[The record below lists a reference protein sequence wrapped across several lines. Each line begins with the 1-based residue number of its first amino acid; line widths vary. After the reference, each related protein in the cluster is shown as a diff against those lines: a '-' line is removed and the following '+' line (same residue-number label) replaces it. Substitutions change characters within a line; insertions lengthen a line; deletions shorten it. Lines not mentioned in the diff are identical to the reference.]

1 MSDPNH
7 KGWIAWFA
15 NNSVAANLLM
25 FCILAAG
32 VMTLMSIRTE
42 GFPGFEAKQVTISV
56 PYNSGSAVETER
68 AVTKKIERALTGTE
82 GIKKVTSTSTA
93 SNSTIVVEKSSG
105 IDLDKLLSDVKIKVD
120 AVSLPDA
127 AENPVVVR
135 ATEIEEVIQIE
146 LFGPLEQ
153 DVLSTSARRLK
164 DRLLEDPL
172 IPSVTIGGDKTQEIT
187 IKVNE
192 QTLQRYGLTFGT
204 VVRQVQ
210 AFSLVSEQ
218 GSLKGENGRILVKAD
233 KQSYYKQDFET
244 IPVVTLEDG
253 RVVRLQ
259 ELAEIRDG
267 YTDDESLFRF
277 DGQPGRKLTVQM
289 VGDADLIP
297 SALRAREI
305 IEEVTADGS
314 LPPQLQVK
322 FWGDQSVEISD
333 RLSLMMKN
341 GLMGMGFVLL
351 TLSLFLNLRTAFWV
365 AMGLPI
371 AFAGALFLMG
381 PSMMGLTLNEL
392 TTFGFIIALGI
403 VVDDAIVVA
412 ESVHTTVKEEG
423 SGVDKVV
430 KGVHKVATPAVF
442 GVLTTMAAFFPIT
455 LVTGRL
461 AEIFSLFAWV
471 VVFCLIFSII
481 ESKFILPAHLAHINH
496 SKRHDNFLARFWHA
510 FQDKVGGAL
519 DRFRLNIYQPLV
531 TLALKLR
538 YLSALVFCLV
548 LVAVGYM
555 IPSGHVRMVF
565 FPEIPGSTIT
575 AIYESEPDLGY
586 GRLFAEGYRLEKA
599 LHELNEELA
608 NEEPSSKPPLIGIE
622 LTASDTGTVT
632 VTGVATLPSER
643 SITISEMADRWRD
656 KVGPVEGAKRLNFRA
671 SEFDDADFSVELL
684 LDDLDLLIQ
693 ASQMVE
699 DKLATQDGVLSMT
712 NNLRAVRGRMNIS
725 LTDYGR
731 AIGLTTQSVSEQV
744 FQAIRGAE
752 IQRFQRDDQE
762 VKVRVR
768 YPDAE
773 RNSKAALEQLYVR
786 TPDGNPV
793 LLSAVATLSPDF
805 TVDEIY
811 HSERKR
817 VATLE
822 AQIDKGSI
830 EAETLTSY
838 FNSEIFPQLQKKF
851 PGIEAKFS
859 GEVEQEIEAIG
870 GLITAFTIALI
881 AIYVLLAVPLKSY
894 TQPVIVM
901 AAIPFGIIG
910 AILGHWIVG
919 LPISILS
926 INGILALSG
935 IVVNDSLLLVSAYN
949 ENKGNGT
956 KIRKA
961 LILAGGLRMRAV
973 ILTSTTTFAG
983 LAPMIFE
990 TAEQAQFLIPAAVS
1004 LGFGILFATL
1014 ITLFLIP
1021 VFLMILDDIK
1031 GLGGLFRKS
1040 RQLRFG

>member
-1 MSDPNH
+1 
-7 KGWIAWFA
+7 
-15 NNSVAANLLM
+15 
-25 FCILAAG
+25 
-32 VMTLMSIRTE
+32 
-42 GFPGFEAKQVTISV
+42 
-56 PYNSGSAVETER
+56 
-68 AVTKKIERALTGTE
+68 
-82 GIKKVTSTSTA
+82 
-93 SNSTIVVEKSSG
+93 
-105 IDLDKLLSDVKIKVD
+105 
-120 AVSLPDA
+120 
-127 AENPVVVR
+127 
-135 ATEIEEVIQIE
+135 
-146 LFGPLEQ
+146 
-153 DVLSTSARRLK
+153 
-164 DRLLEDPL
+164 
-172 IPSVTIGGDKTQEIT
+172 
-187 IKVNE
+187 
-192 QTLQRYGLTFGT
+192 
-204 VVRQVQ
+204 
-210 AFSLVSEQ
+210 
-218 GSLKGENGRILVKAD
+218 
-233 KQSYYKQDFET
+233 
-244 IPVVTLEDG
+244 
-253 RVVRLQ
+253 
-259 ELAEIRDG
+259 
-267 YTDDESLFRF
+267 
-277 DGQPGRKLTVQM
+277 
-289 VGDADLIP
+289 
-297 SALRAREI
+297 
-305 IEEVTADGS
+305 
-314 LPPQLQVK
+314 
-322 FWGDQSVEISD
+322 
-333 RLSLMMKN
+333 
-341 GLMGMGFVLL
+341 
-351 TLSLFLNLRTAFWV
+351 
-365 AMGLPI
+365 
-371 AFAGALFLMG
+371 
-381 PSMMGLTLNEL
+381 
-392 TTFGFIIALGI
+392 
-403 VVDDAIVVA
+403 
-412 ESVHTTVKEEG
+412 
-423 SGVDKVV
+423 
-430 KGVHKVATPAVF
+430 
-442 GVLTTMAAFFPIT
+442 
-455 LVTGRL
+455 
-461 AEIFSLFAWV
+461 
-471 VVFCLIFSII
+471 
-481 ESKFILPAHLAHINH
+481 
-496 SKRHDNFLARFWHA
+496 
-510 FQDKVGGAL
+510 
-519 DRFRLNIYQPLV
+519 
-531 TLALKLR
+531 
-538 YLSALVFCLV
+538 
-548 LVAVGYM
+548 M

-608 NEEPSSKPPLIGIE
+608 NEEPFSKPPLTGIE

-671 SEFDDADFSVELL
+671 SDFDDADFSVELL

-693 ASQMVE
+693 ASQIVE
-699 DKLATQDGVLSMT
+699 DQLATQTGVLSVT

-731 AIGLTTQSVSEQV
+731 AIGLTTSSVSEQV

-811 HSERKR
+811 HRERKR

-822 AQIDKGSI
+822 TQIDKGSI
-830 EAETLTSY
+830 SAENLTSY
-838 FNSEIFPQLQKKF
+838 FNNEIFPQLQQQF
-851 PGIEAKFS
+851 PGIEAEFS
-859 GEVEQEIEAIG
+859 GEVEQQSEAIG

-901 AAIPFGIIG
+901 AAIPFGIVG

-961 LILAGGLRMRAV
+961 LILAGSLRMRAV

>member
-1 MSDPNH
+1 MSNPNQ

-25 FCILAAG
+25 FCIIAAG

-105 IDLDKLLSDVKIKVD
+105 IDLDKLLADVKIKVD

-153 DVLSTSARRLK
+153 DVLSTIARRLK

-192 QTLQRYGLTFGT
+192 QALQRYGLTFGT

-233 KQSYYKQDFET
+233 KQSYYKQDFEG
-244 IPVVTLEDG
+244 IPVVTLDDG

-259 ELAEIRDG
+259 ELAEISDG
-267 YTDDESLFRF
+267 YTDDKSLFLF

-305 IEEVTADGS
+305 IDEVLADGN
-314 LPPQLQVK
+314 LPPQLQVQ

-333 RLSLMMKN
+333 RLSLMMTN

-381 PSMMGLTLNEL
+381 PSVMGLTLNEL

-412 ESVHTTVKEEG
+412 ESVHTTVEEEG

-461 AEIFSLFAWV
+461 AEVFSLFAWV

-496 SKRHDNFLARFWHA
+496 SKRHNNVLARFWHA

-531 TLALKLR
+531 TLALKVR

-586 GRLFAEGYRLEKA
+586 GRLFSEGYRLEKA

-608 NEEPSSKPPLIGIE
+608 NEEPSGKPPLTGIE

-643 SITISEMADRWRD
+643 SITITEMADRWRD

-671 SEFDDADFSVELL
+671 SDFDDADFSVELL

-693 ASQMVE
+693 ASQIVE
-699 DKLATQDGVLSMT
+699 DRLATQDGVLSVT

-773 RNSKAALEQLYVR
+773 RSSKAALEQLYVR

-811 HSERKR
+811 HRERKR

-822 AQIDKGSI
+822 TQIDKGSI
-830 EAETLTSY
+830 SAENLTSY
-838 FNSEIFPQLQKKF
+838 FNTEIFPQLQQQF
-851 PGIEAKFS
+851 PGIEAEFS
-859 GEVEQEIEAIG
+859 GEVEQQSEAIG

-901 AAIPFGIIG
+901 AAIPFGIVG

-1021 VFLMILDDIK
+1021 VFLRILDDFK
-1031 GLGGLFRKS
+1031 GLGRLLGKS
-1040 RQLRFG
+1040 WHLRFG